1 MLLLRSSFAR
11 VRFAICKI
19 QLDFYLLSN
28 VFNNVLVV
36 SCGEE
41 PRIGN
46 ATIVEQKVSEL
57 FGSKVTHM
65 CPVGYGK
72 DGGHENTIVTSC
84 NGDGTWSDTESA
96 CLSKSLNFI

>member
-1 MLLLRSSFAR
+1 M
-11 VRFAICKI
+11 
-19 QLDFYLLSN
+19 
-28 VFNNVLVV
+28 V
-36 SCGEE
+36 SCGEV

-46 ATIVEQKVSEL
+46 ATIVEQKVSEF
-57 FGSKVTHM
+57 FGSEVTHM

-96 CLSKSLNFI
+96 CLSKSLHNI